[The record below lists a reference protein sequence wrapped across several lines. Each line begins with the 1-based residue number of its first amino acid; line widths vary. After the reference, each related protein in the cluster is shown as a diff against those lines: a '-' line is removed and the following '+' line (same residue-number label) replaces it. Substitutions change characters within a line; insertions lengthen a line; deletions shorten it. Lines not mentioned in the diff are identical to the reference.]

1 MSRQIRIMTYN
12 IHSCIGM
19 DGKASMQRIAEVI
32 LRAGVDIVALQEVD
46 TGLSRTGLVDQAREI
61 TGILNMNYH
70 FHPSLF
76 LEEGAYGNAI
86 LSLFPLRLVRG
97 GALPTTA
104 GPRRLE
110 KRGVLWV
117 EAAFPTGKV
126 QLITTHFG
134 LDRRERHLQVTALL
148 GAEWL
153 GHPECRPPVII
164 CGDLNALPRSR
175 VYRRITGLFHDV
187 QRSLAGWLPKNT
199 WPSRYP
205 LMRIDH
211 MFISPDITVEGI
223 TVPLDKLSRMASDH
237 LPLVATVRIPGTG
250 DKEPGR

>member
-19 DGKASMQRIAEVI
+19 DGTASTQRIAEVI
-32 LRAGVDIVALQEVD
+32 FRSGVDIVALQEVD
-46 TGLSRTGLVDQAREI
+46 TGLARTGLADQAREI
-61 TGILNMNYH
+61 TGILNMHYH

-86 LSLFPLRLVRG
+86 LSVFPLRLVRG
-97 GALPTTA
+97 GALPTPS

-117 EAAFPTGKV
+117 EAAVPAGTV

-134 LDRRERHLQVTALL
+134 LVRQERHLQVAALL

-153 GHPECRPPVII
+153 GNPECRPPVII
-164 CGDLNALPRSR
+164 CGDFNALPLSR
-175 VYRRITGLFHDV
+175 VYRRIAGRFHDV
-187 QRSLAGWLPKNT
+187 QRSLAGWRPKNT

-211 MFISPDITVEGI
+211 MFITPDISVEGI
-223 TVPLDKLSRMASDH
+223 TVPLDELSRMASDH
-237 LPLVATVRIPGTG
+237 LPLTATVRLSGTG
-250 DKEPGR
+250 DKEPGQ

>member
-19 DGKASMQRIAEVI
+19 DGKASTQRIAEVI
-32 LRAGVDIVALQEVD
+32 FRSGVDIVALQEVD
-46 TGLSRTGLVDQAREI
+46 TGLARTGLVDQAREI
-61 TGILNMNYH
+61 TGILNMHYH

-97 GALPTTA
+97 GPLPTPS
-104 GPRRLE
+104 GPRQLE

-117 EAAFPTGKV
+117 EAAFPTGTV
-126 QLITTHFG
+126 QVITTHFG
-134 LDRRERHLQVTALL
+134 LVRQERRLQVTSLL

-153 GHPECRPPVII
+153 GSPKCRPPVIV
-164 CGDLNALPRSR
+164 CGDFNALPFSQ
-175 VYRRITGLFHDV
+175 VYRRFAGRFHDI
-187 QRSLAGWLPKNT
+187 QRSLAGWRPKNT
-199 WPSRYP
+199 WPTRYP

-211 MFISPDITVEGI
+211 MFITPDITVEGI
-223 TVPLDKLSRMASDH
+223 TVPLDTLSRMASDH
-237 LPLVATVRIPGTG
+237 LPLIATVRLSESGY
-250 DKEPGR
+250 KEPGQ